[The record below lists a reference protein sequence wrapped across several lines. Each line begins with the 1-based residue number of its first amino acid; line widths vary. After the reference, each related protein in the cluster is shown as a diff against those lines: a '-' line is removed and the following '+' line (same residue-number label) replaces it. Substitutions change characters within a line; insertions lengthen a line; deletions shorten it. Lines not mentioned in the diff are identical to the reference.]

1 VHHIRKTRATNNHIG
16 CINSKRA
23 MERMGMKE
31 RAKDYYY
38 AILLMQTFVAIH
50 NVLCS
55 LIGRH

>member
-1 VHHIRKTRATNNHIG
+1 VHHIGRTRATKNHIG
-16 CINSKRA
+16 CTNSKWA

-31 RAKDYYY
+31 RAKDCYY